1 MNRRLYALHRWISLL
16 TFVQLVAWTVSGSF
30 FVLVPI
36 ERVRGTGVPGA
47 HEAMFDEHL
56 ATIAPASALAVAG
69 ADGMRGATQVEL
81 RPGRE
86 GALYYVVRAG
96 EKTLRLDARTGAR
109 APVEKAEAEATARRD
124 QPGSPEIVSVE
135 RVEELRTEYRGKPL
149 PAWRVLLGDDKGTAV
164 YVDATT
170 GEVTARRNDLWRTYD
185 WLWSLH
191 IMDYKERE
199 SFNHPLIMAAAL
211 LAVATV
217 LSGATLWVMRFARRV
232 RKVSKAGSSAT
243 V

>member
-16 TFVQLVAWTVSGSF
+16 AFLQLVAWTTSGAF

-36 ERVRGTGVPGA
+36 ERVRGAGVPGA
-47 HEAMFDEHL
+47 HDASFDEHL
-56 ATIAPASALAVAG
+56 ATLAPASALAVAAAAG
-69 ADGMRGATQVEL
+69 VSGATQLEL
-81 RPGRE
+81 RPGRA

-109 APVEKAEAEATARRD
+109 APVEQAEAEATARRD
-124 QPGSPEIVSVE
+124 QPGSPAVAAVQ
-135 RVEELRTEYRGKPL
+135 RVEDLRTEYRGKPL
-149 PAWRVLLGDDKGTAV
+149 PAWRVLLRDEAGTAV

-170 GEVTARRNDLWRTYD
+170 GDVTARRNDVWRTYD

-191 IMDYKERE
+191 IMDYRERE

-217 LSGATLWVMRFARRV
+217 LSGAALWILRLARRV
-232 RKVSKAGSSAT
+232 SRRGRQERAPAG
-243 V
+243 